1 MQKISETYNFTHTVL
16 LNIFKIYE
24 FFYVFKKSF
33 GSIHSLFWL
42 QIINMTAASY
52 LLTEEQLLCCIC
64 LDVFRDPVTLPC
76 GHNFCKDCITEH
88 LNFNSQCKCPMCKEQ
103 VDRKYKLGV
112 NTFISEM
119 AVQFR
124 KTVGKKA
131 DDSSEQHNAIQ
142 EKGSYDAPAA
152 PKRTSLKSCLFI
164 ILSLTFLTLFFVANL
179 HFHQTV
185 SILKSHKLFNSVE
198 KEEDRMCAEHGKPLD
213 LYCKNEQMIICQSCV
228 DVDHRFHRVVPLK
241 EEYEAKKTQLG
252 ITEAKILHMIQERQ
266 RKVHELKQSLKLSTE
281 AADRETA
288 NGVRVFS
295 ALIKSLERAQAELIE
310 MTEENQK
317 RTEKQT
323 KVYITELEQEAFEL
337 TRRRDEMEE
346 LSRSKDRLRFLQSFP
361 SLNAAPPTKDWT
373 DVSICPAI
381 YEGITRT
388 ALVKAVDELTETIK
402 NEVKMI
408 RDAQFNNIRQNAV
421 DVTLDPNTA
430 HPALILS
437 NDGKQVHCDY
447 EWKELPDSSKRFEPA
462 ISVLGTRGFSCGR
475 LYYDVQVKGKTGWTL
490 GVAKGSV
497 NRKGEIKLNPENGYW
512 AICLRDRNEYFAL
525 AADPVPLSVN
535 DHPEKVRVFVDYE
548 EGLVSFYD
556 VNAAVL
562 LHSYTGQTFT
572 EKLYPFFSPGSSDSG
587 TNTAPLIITPVKQ
600 QRSD

>member
-1 MQKISETYNFTHTVL
+1 LKWH
-16 LNIFKIYE
+16 
-24 FFYVFKKSF
+24 
-33 GSIHSLFWL
+33 
-42 QIINMTAASY
+42 Y

-88 LNFNSQCKCPMCKEQ
+88 LNFNSQRKCPMCKEQ
-103 VDRKYKLGV
+103 VDRKYKL
-112 NTFISEM
+112 EKLLE
-119 AVQFR
+119 R
-124 KTVGKKA
+124 K
-131 DDSSEQHNAIQ
+131 
-142 EKGSYDAPAA
+142 
-152 PKRTSLKSCLFI
+152 
-164 ILSLTFLTLFFVANL
+164 
-179 HFHQTV
+179 
-185 SILKSHKLFNSVE
+185 
-198 KEEDRMCAEHGKPLD
+198 MCAEHGKPLD
-213 LYCKNEQMIICQSCV
+213 FYCKNEQMIICQSCV
-228 DVDHRFHRVVPLK
+228 DADHRFHRVVPLK

-373 DVSICPAI
+373 DVSICP
-381 YEGITRT
+381 
-388 ALVKAVDELTETIK
+388 LTETIK

-421 DVTLDPNTA
+421 DVTLDPDTA

-437 NDGKQVHCDY
+437 NDGKQVHCGD

-512 AICLRDRNEYFAL
+512 AIYLRDRNEYFAL

-587 TNTAPLIITPVKQ
+587 PHLMLHCPPAAAPGGGPDGESGSGRPRAFPNRVFVC
-600 QRSD
+600 

>member
-1 MQKISETYNFTHTVL
+1 
-16 LNIFKIYE
+16 
-24 FFYVFKKSF
+24 
-33 GSIHSLFWL
+33 
-42 QIINMTAASY
+42 MTAASY

-76 GHNFCKDCITEH
+76 GHNFCKDC
-88 LNFNSQCKCPMCKEQ
+88 
-103 VDRKYKLGV
+103 
-112 NTFISEM
+112 
-119 AVQFR
+119 
-124 KTVGKKA
+124 
-131 DDSSEQHNAIQ
+131 
-142 EKGSYDAPAA
+142 SYDAPAA

-213 LYCKNEQMIICQSCV
+213 FYCKNEQMIICQSCV
-228 DVDHRFHRVVPLK
+228 DADHRFHRVVPLK

-310 MTEENQK
+310 MTGENQK

-323 KVYITELEQEAFEL
+323 KVYITELEQEAF
-337 TRRRDEMEE
+337 D
-346 LSRSKDRLRFLQSFP
+346 
-361 SLNAAPPTKDWT
+361 
-373 DVSICPAI
+373 ICPAI

-535 DHPEKVRVFVDYE
+535 DHPEKERVFVDYE

>member
-88 LNFNSQCKCPMCKEQ
+88 LNFNSQRKCPMCKEQ

-131 DDSSEQHNAIQ
+131 DD
-142 EKGSYDAPAA
+142 K
-152 PKRTSLKSCLFI
+152 
-164 ILSLTFLTLFFVANL
+164 
-179 HFHQTV
+179 
-185 SILKSHKLFNSVE
+185 
-198 KEEDRMCAEHGKPLD
+198 EDRMCAEHGKPLD
-213 LYCKNEQMIICQSCV
+213 FYCKNEQMIICQSCV
-228 DVDHRFHRVVPLK
+228 DADHRFHRVVPLK

-373 DVSICPAI
+373 DVSICP
-381 YEGITRT
+381 
-388 ALVKAVDELTETIK
+388 LTETIK

-535 DHPEKVRVFVDYE
+535 DHPEKERVFVDYE

-572 EKLYPFFSPGSSDSG
+572 EKLYPFFSPGSTSCPPPRTMHGGGPSWPHQG
-587 TNTAPLIITPVKQ
+587 TLPELLC
-600 QRSD
+600 

>member
-1 MQKISETYNFTHTVL
+1 
-16 LNIFKIYE
+16 
-24 FFYVFKKSF
+24 
-33 GSIHSLFWL
+33 
-42 QIINMTAASY
+42 MTAASY

-64 LDVFRDPVTLPC
+64 LDVFRDPATLPC

-88 LNFNSQCKCPMCKEQ
+88 LNFNSQRKCPMCKEQ

-119 AVQFR
+119 AVQ
-124 KTVGKKA
+124 
-131 DDSSEQHNAIQ
+131 
-142 EKGSYDAPAA
+142 
-152 PKRTSLKSCLFI
+152 
-164 ILSLTFLTLFFVANL
+164 
-179 HFHQTV
+179 
-185 SILKSHKLFNSVE
+185 
-198 KEEDRMCAEHGKPLD
+198 MCAEHGKPLD
-213 LYCKNEQMIICQSCV
+213 FYCKNEQMIICQSCV
-228 DVDHRFHRVVPLK
+228 DADHRFHRVVPLK

-323 KVYITELEQEAFEL
+323 KVYITELEQEAF
-337 TRRRDEMEE
+337 D
-346 LSRSKDRLRFLQSFP
+346 
-361 SLNAAPPTKDWT
+361 
-373 DVSICPAI
+373 ICPAI

-421 DVTLDPNTA
+421 DVTLDPDTA

-437 NDGKQVHCDY
+437 NDGKQVHCGD

-512 AICLRDRNEYFAL
+512 AIYLRDRNEYFAL

-587 TNTAPLIITPVKQ
+587 TNTAPLIITPEALSK
-600 QRSD
+600 

>member
-1 MQKISETYNFTHTVL
+1 M
-16 LNIFKIYE
+16 
-24 FFYVFKKSF
+24 
-33 GSIHSLFWL
+33 
-42 QIINMTAASY
+42 
-52 LLTEEQLLCCIC
+52 
-64 LDVFRDPVTLPC
+64 
-76 GHNFCKDCITEH
+76 
-88 LNFNSQCKCPMCKEQ
+88 
-103 VDRKYKLGV
+103 
-112 NTFISEM
+112 
-119 AVQFR
+119 
-124 KTVGKKA
+124 
-131 DDSSEQHNAIQ
+131 
-142 EKGSYDAPAA
+142 
-152 PKRTSLKSCLFI
+152 
-164 ILSLTFLTLFFVANL
+164 
-179 HFHQTV
+179 
-185 SILKSHKLFNSVE
+185 
-198 KEEDRMCAEHGKPLD
+198 
-213 LYCKNEQMIICQSCV
+213 
-228 DVDHRFHRVVPLK
+228 
-241 EEYEAKKTQLG
+241 
-252 ITEAKILHMIQERQ
+252 
-266 RKVHELKQSLKLSTE
+266 
-281 AADRETA
+281 
-288 NGVRVFS
+288 
-295 ALIKSLERAQAELIE
+295 
-310 MTEENQK
+310 
-317 RTEKQT
+317 
-323 KVYITELEQEAFEL
+323 
-337 TRRRDEMEE
+337 
-346 LSRSKDRLRFLQSFP
+346 
-361 SLNAAPPTKDWT
+361 
-373 DVSICPAI
+373 
-381 YEGITRT
+381 
-388 ALVKAVDELTETIK
+388 KAVDELTETIK

>member
-1 MQKISETYNFTHTVL
+1 
-16 LNIFKIYE
+16 
-24 FFYVFKKSF
+24 
-33 GSIHSLFWL
+33 
-42 QIINMTAASY
+42 MTAASY

-76 GHNFCKDCITEH
+76 GHNFCKHCITEH
-88 LNFNSQCKCPMCKEQ
+88 LNFNSQRKCPMCKEH

-112 NTFISEM
+112 NTFISDM

-131 DDSSEQHNAIQ
+131 GDSDATP
-142 EKGSYDAPAA
+142 EKVFYNAPAA
-152 PKRTSLKSCLFI
+152 PKWTSLKIWL
-164 ILSLTFLTLFFVANL
+164 LMTLGLTCLTLFFVANL
-179 HFHQTV
+179 HFHQAL
-185 SILKSHKLFNSVE
+185 SILKTHQLFNFME
-198 KEEDRMCAEHGKPLD
+198 KEEDRMCAEHDKPLEF
-213 LYCKNEQMIICQSCV
+213 YCKNEQMIICQSCV
-228 DVDHRFHRVVPLK
+228 DTDHRFHQVVPLK

-252 ITEAKILHMIQERQ
+252 ITEAKIQHMIQERQ
-266 RKVHELKQSLKLSTE
+266 RKVQELKQSLKVSTE

-310 MTEENQK
+310 MTEKNQK

-323 KVYITELEQEAFEL
+323 KVYIKELEQEVFEL
-337 TRRRDEMEE
+337 TRRRAEMEE
-346 LSRSKDRLRFLQSFP
+346 ISRSKDRLRFLQSFP

-373 DVSICPAI
+373 DVSICPAK

-402 NEVKMI
+402 NEMKMI
-408 RDAQFNNIRQNAV
+408 RDAQFNNLRQNAA
-421 DVTLDPNTA
+421 DVTLDPDTA

-437 NDGKQVHCDY
+437 NDGKQVHCGD
-447 EWKELPDSSKRFEPA
+447 EWKKLPDSSKRFEPA
-462 ISVLGTRGFSCGR
+462 ISVLGTQGFSCGR

-497 NRKGEIKLNPENGYW
+497 NRKGEIKLNPESGYW
-512 AICLRDRNEYFAL
+512 TICLRNRNEYFAL
-525 AADPVPLSVN
+525 AAHPVPLSVN
-535 DHPEKVRVFVDYE
+535 DPPEKVRVFVDYE

-562 LHSYTGQTFT
+562 LHSYTGQIFN
-572 EKLYPFFSPGSSDSG
+572 EKLYPFFSPGTSDSG
-587 TNTAPLIITPVKQ
+587 TNTVPLIITPFKQ
-600 QRSD
+600 QRLD